1 MYLPFAIKFDML
13 KGHCSVDA
21 MLIGFERGAI
31 LEVNDNGKARKG
43 SGGNGDGPSEPG
55 WGEVINGKVLVQG
68 QKVDLI
74 SITEA
79 IDLDVVKTKTD
90 FITVTEPVDLNDISA
105 PDLGKL
111 ELFAIFIGKK

>member
-1 MYLPFAIKFDML
+1 
-13 KGHCSVDA
+13 
-21 MLIGFERGAI
+21 
-31 LEVNDNGKARKG
+31 
-43 SGGNGDGPSEPG
+43 
-55 WGEVINGKVLVQG
+55 VLVQG

-111 ELFAIFIGKK
+111 ELFSIFIGKK